1 MKKLLVLAAAALLS
15 AVPAAAQQSMDAPSE
30 TTPVTSA
37 PAAQTV
43 APSLLVTQDEI
54 RQRVAA
60 AEAER
65 EGAQIGSS
73 NFWYMVAAIA
83 LGIIIASLLLN

>member
-15 AVPAAAQQSMDAPSE
+15 AAPAAAQQAAEAAAETAP
-30 TTPVTSA
+30 TTTA

-60 AEAER
+60 AEAQR
-65 EGAQIGSS
+65 EGAQVGGA

-83 LGIIIASLLLN
+83 LGIIIASLLLS

>member
-15 AVPAAAQQSMDAPSE
+15 AAPAAAQQTMDAPAE
-30 TTPVTSA
+30 TTPATTA

-43 APSLLVTQDEI
+43 APSLFVSQDEI

-60 AEAER
+60 AEAQR

>member
-15 AVPAAAQQSMDAPSE
+15 AAPAAAQQAMDAPAE
-30 TTPVTSA
+30 TTPATTA
-37 PAAQTV
+37 PAVQTV

-60 AEAER
+60 AEAQR
-65 EGAQIGSS
+65 EGAQVGSTS
-73 NFWYMVAAIA
+73 FWYMVAAIA

>member
-15 AVPAAAQQSMDAPSE
+15 AAPAAAQQATDAPAE
-30 TTPVTSA
+30 TAPTTSA

-43 APSLLVTQDEI
+43 APSLFVSQDEI

-60 AEAER
+60 AEAQR
-65 EGAQIGSS
+65 EGAQVGSS
-73 NFWYMVAAIA
+73 NFWYTVAAIA

>member
-15 AVPAAAQQSMDAPSE
+15 AVPASAQQAMDAPAE
-30 TTPVTSA
+30 TAPVTTA

-43 APSLLVTQDEI
+43 TPSLIVTQDEI

-60 AEAER
+60 AEAQR
-65 EGAQIGSS
+65 EGAQVGST

>member
-15 AVPAAAQQSMDAPSE
+15 AVPAAAQQSMDAPAE
-30 TTPVTSA
+30 TAPSTSA
-37 PAAQTV
+37 PAAQAV

-60 AEAER
+60 AEAQR
-65 EGAQIGSS
+65 EGAQIGSN

>member
-15 AVPAAAQQSMDAPSE
+15 AAPAAAQQTMDAPAE
-30 TTPVTSA
+30 TTPAATA

-43 APSLLVTQDEI
+43 APSLFVSQDEI

-60 AEAER
+60 AEAQR
-65 EGAQIGSS
+65 EGAQIGSPS
-73 NFWYMVAAIA
+73 FWYLVAAIA
-83 LGIIIASLLLN
+83 LGVIIASLVL

>member
-1 MKKLLVLAAAALLS
+1 MKKLLVLAATALLS
-15 AVPAAAQQSMDAPSE
+15 AVPAAAQQATDAPAE
-30 TTPVTSA
+30 TTPATTA

-43 APSLLVTQDEI
+43 APSLFVSQDEI

-65 EGAQIGSS
+65 EGAQVGST
-73 NFWYMVAAIA
+73 NFWYTVAAIA

>member
-15 AVPAAAQQSMDAPSE
+15 AAPAAAQQTMDAPAE
-30 TTPVTSA
+30 TAPTTTA

-43 APSLLVTQDEI
+43 APSLYVSQDEI

-60 AEAER
+60 AEAQR
-65 EGAQIGSS
+65 EGAQMSTS
-73 NFWYMVAAIA
+73 FWYMVAAIA
-83 LGIIIASLLLN
+83 LGIIIASLLLS